1 MHKKYFPTWST
12 SAAIA
17 KPNDSFQ
24 LSIIPYIS
32 QTKSAHGRCSNIGN
46 LPQLIISRIKINANV
61 LNPIRLKHEIM
72 RQAMSHRIDKKI
84 EARLASGFCHGYKV
98 SVSSNENYLINKP
111 LMRERGNIES
121 YSHINARLLKA
132 NKRIVIFLKIGD

>member
-1 MHKKYFPTWST
+1 
-12 SAAIA
+12 
-17 KPNDSFQ
+17 
-24 LSIIPYIS
+24 
-32 QTKSAHGRCSNIGN
+32 
-46 LPQLIISRIKINANV
+46 
-61 LNPIRLKHEIM
+61 
-72 RQAMSHRIDKKI
+72 MSHRIDKKI
-84 EARLASGFCHGYKV
+84 EARFASGFCYGYKV